1 MKQHPFYF
9 ALTLLAGLY
18 LAFANARGWS
28 LLQTMSLGRF
38 WGSSSHGSSF
48 SHK

>member
-1 MKQHPFYF
+1 MKQHPFYLV
-9 ALTLLAGLY
+9 LTLLAGLY

-28 LLQTMSLGRF
+28 LLHTINPGRWW
-38 WGSSSHGSSF
+38 WGSTHGSSF

>member
-1 MKQHPFYF
+1 MMRHPIY
-9 ALTLLAGLY
+9 LTLGILSAIY

-28 LLQTMSLGRF
+28 LIHTVNPFRLFG
-38 WGSSSHGSSF
+38 GGHGSSF

>member
-9 ALTLLAGLY
+9 TLCILASIY

-28 LLQTMSLGRF
+28 LIHTVNPGRIF
-38 WGSSSHGSSF
+38 GGGHGSSF